1 MIGIYILIAFGAL
14 AYFLKR
20 PRKEFKLGQHLTR
33 MTTIF
38 EDIERT
44 RHTMPIGAGGGID
57 SLSPARRLQAET
69 QFEQSI
75 AYLRSFPRHEI
86 TRELIK
92 NAILNQRLGRPL
104 RVIAIDR
111 LMGVLIGE
119 GVALN
124 MDEFDKSYG

>member
-1 MIGIYILIAFGAL
+1 
-14 AYFLKR
+14 
-20 PRKEFKLGQHLTR
+20 
-33 MTTIF
+33 MTNIF
-38 EDIERT
+38 EDMERT

-57 SLSPARRLQAET
+57 SLPPARRREAET
-69 QFEQSI
+69 QFEQGM

-86 TRELIK
+86 TRELLK

-119 GVALN
+119 GVALDAATFN
-124 MDEFDKSYG
+124 ESYG